1 MNEDETMSL
10 QEVLAETVRKWMEE
24 NNKTIYEALGEVFVF
39 TEYLK
44 VIFAYDVSN
53 TVRDARDWKLQEAY
67 DAD

>member
-1 MNEDETMSL
+1 MSL

-24 NNKTIYEALGEVFVF
+24 NNKSIYEALGEVFVF

>member
-1 MNEDETMSL
+1 MSL

-24 NNKTIYEALGEVFVF
+24 NNKSIYEAFGEILVF

-53 TVRDARDWKLQEAY
+53 TIRDARDWKLQEAY

>member
-1 MNEDETMSL
+1 MSL
-10 QEVLAETVRKWMEE
+10 QEVLASAVLRWMTEE
-24 NNKTIYEALGEVFVF
+24 NKSIYDALGELFAF

-53 TVRDARDWKLQEAY
+53 TIRDARDWKLQEAY